1 MPDIAAD
8 RLTNVVAAVFRHA
21 GCDDV
26 ESLRVA
32 DNLVTANLTGHD
44 SHGVIRTL
52 RYVDWMAMG
61 LIKAG
66 QDIRIAQGIACAG
79 GGRWPNGFWS
89 DGGAACR

>member
-44 SHGVIRTL
+44 SHGVIPHVALCRL
-52 RYVDWMAMG
+52 DGDGADKGRARYPH
-61 LIKAG
+61 
-66 QDIRIAQGIACAG
+66 R
-79 GGRWPNGFWS
+79 
-89 DGGAACR
+89 